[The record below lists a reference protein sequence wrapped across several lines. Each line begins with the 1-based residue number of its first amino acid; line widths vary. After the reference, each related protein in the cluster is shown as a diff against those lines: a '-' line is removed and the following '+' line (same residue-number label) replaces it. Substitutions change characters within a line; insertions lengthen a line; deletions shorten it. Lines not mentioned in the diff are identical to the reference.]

1 MEERLEQLKQQQAT
15 LRLQLDEVS
24 VLVTAYTN
32 AIAQKEEAE
41 KAEEE
46 EVKEEDKYWQNED
59 YTQIFMLN
67 ENALS
72 LVVEKK

>member
-1 MEERLEQLKQQQAT
+1 MEERLEQLKQQQAN

-41 KAEEE
+41 KVQE
-46 EVKEEDKYWQNED
+46 EVKEEDK
-59 YTQIFMLN
+59 
-67 ENALS
+67 
-72 LVVEKK
+72 

>member
-46 EVKEEDKYWQNED
+46 EVKEEDK
-59 YTQIFMLN
+59 
-67 ENALS
+67 
-72 LVVEKK
+72 

>member
-1 MEERLEQLKQQQAT
+1 MEERLEQLKQQQAN

-41 KAEEE
+41 KAEE
-46 EVKEEDKYWQNED
+46 VKEEDK
-59 YTQIFMLN
+59 
-67 ENALS
+67 
-72 LVVEKK
+72 

>member
-1 MEERLEQLKQQQAT
+1 MEERLEQLKQQQT
-15 LRLQLDEVS
+15 NLRLQLDEVS

-46 EVKEEDKYWQNED
+46 VKEEDK
-59 YTQIFMLN
+59 
-67 ENALS
+67 
-72 LVVEKK
+72 